1 MSCSPQI
8 KMRFKTQLTTKLLE
22 SSMPGEEINLVP
34 SSYQALDSIC
44 LIKLPK
50 ELQKSRMLVAKTILE
65 LYPQFKS
72 VCAVEKISGEFRQ
85 PHISLLAGQLPKE
98 ISIRENNCVFKL
110 NPNTIMY
117 SQGNHH
123 EKKRIS
129 RLVKQNETVVD
140 MFAGIG
146 YFSIPIAKLNPVV
159 KVFAV
164 EKNLEAFRYLEENAR
179 ANYLPNVFPVLGDSG
194 VVKIPAADRI
204 LMGLI
209 PSCRQFIPAAMKAAR
224 KGAVIHYHGLARAGK
239 EYVLLNDF
247 KNYKVKLLKTN
258 IVKGY
263 KPYVNHVVLDLEV
276 I

>member
-1 MSCSPQI
+1 
-8 KMRFKTQLTTKLLE
+8 MRFKTALTTKLLE
-22 SSMPGEEINLVP
+22 SNLSGEEINLVP

-44 LIKLPK
+44 LVKFPK
-50 ELQKSRMLVAKTILE
+50 ELQKSRVLIAKIILQ

-72 VCAVEKISGEFRQ
+72 VCAIEKISGEFRQ
-85 PHISLLAGQLPKE
+85 PHISLLAGQLPRE
-98 ISIRENNCVFKL
+98 VTIRESGCVFRL
-110 NPNTIMY
+110 NPSTIMY
-117 SQGNHH
+117 SQGNHY

-146 YFSIPIAKLNPVV
+146 YFSIPIAKSNPAA

-179 ANYLPNVFPVLGDSG
+179 ANYLPNVFSVLGDSG
-194 VVKIPAADRI
+194 AVKLPKADRI
-204 LMGLI
+204 LMG
-209 PSCRQFIPAAMKAAR
+209 FIPDCKKFISAAMGAAK
-224 KGAVIHYHGLARAGK
+224 KGTTIHYHGLAREGK

-247 KNYKVKLLKTN
+247 KDYKVKLLKTN
-258 IVKGY
+258 IVKSY
-263 KPYVNHVVLDLEV
+263 KPYINHVVLDLEV

>member
-1 MSCSPQI
+1 
-8 KMRFKTQLTTKLLE
+8 MRFKTQLTTKLLE

-65 LYPQFKS
+65 LYPRFKS

-129 RLVKQNETVVD
+129 KLVKQNETIVD

-146 YFSIPIAKLNPVV
+146 YFSVTLAKSNQGA

-164 EKNLEAFRYLEENAR
+164 EKNLDAFRYLQENIR
-179 ANYLPNVFPVLGDSG
+179 ANYLPNVFPIRGDSA
-194 VVKIPAADRI
+194 KIKLPKADRI

-209 PSCRQFIPAAMKAAR
+209 PDCKRFILAAMRAAR
-224 KGAVIHYHGLARAGK
+224 KGTVIHYHGLAREKK
-239 EYVLLNDF
+239 EYILLNDF

-263 KPYVNHVVLDLEV
+263 KPYINHVVLDLEV